1 MEKKGE
7 EIRKGDRMGREK
19 GEGSVERGEE
29 IRGNSK
35 GQQQKL
41 EFGIL
46 QG

>member
-1 MEKKGE
+1 MS
-7 EIRKGDRMGREK
+7 REK
-19 GEGSVERGEE
+19 GEGSVEGGEE

-35 GQQQKL
+35 GKQQKF